1 MAPGSTSAIPGTR
14 TIRPHHRR
22 RQRNKNVQ
30 LYVYD
35 GYVGYV
41 GPDVPDALGRRSAT
55 MCYMGTARRTPNA
68 EETVGVRE
76 LRQNLSVYLARLA
89 AGVTFRVTDRGR
101 AVALL
106 VPLPAETSVVA
117 RLVASGRATPAKHD
131 LLRLPKLKGRAS
143 RSNASRLPDAL
154 NDVRQDIV

>member
-1 MAPGSTSAIPGTR
+1 
-14 TIRPHHRR
+14 
-22 RQRNKNVQ
+22 
-30 LYVYD
+30 
-35 GYVGYV
+35 
-41 GPDVPDALGRRSAT
+41 
-55 MCYMGTARRTPNA
+55 MCYMGTSSAAARRTPDA

-131 LLRLPKLKGRAS
+131 LLRLPKLKGRPS
-143 RSNASRLPDAL
+143 RSNASRLQDAL